1 VLYRSGL
8 AMTLSLL
15 ARERVDDVA
24 ARAAGV
30 EQAVAEHDLAPLPSA
45 DPAGFEALA
54 RRLDAHLLSAPRD
67 GLVSTVCAVARG
79 GAGRARVGRE
89 RPYVSSVLQIV
100 GRALGYP
107 PDVLSERLAA

>member
-1 VLYRSGL
+1 MLYRSGL

-67 GLVSTVCAVARG
+67 GLVSTVCAVAR
-79 GAGRARVGRE
+79 VGRE